1 MLRLRYYVLMIRAG
15 RDFVPFLPVGYF
27 RALLTLQ
34 RKVHHGAG
42 FQRARPTISMQARCL
57 RYELKTTLRCSA
69 RQELIP
75 FLGESPGFLD
85 SDDVEHGRC
94 DQDGFRIRGPVL
106 PVLFESFALLG
117 SEEAS
122 LLQDG

>member
-15 RDFVPFLPVGYF
+15 RNFVPFLPVGYF

-57 RYELKTTLRCSA
+57 RYEFRTTLRCRA
-69 RQELIP
+69 A
-75 FLGESPGFLD
+75 GW
-85 SDDVEHGRC
+85 HGHREAEPC
-94 DQDGFRIRGPVL
+94 LVACRIRI
-106 PVLFESFALLG
+106 SH
-117 SEEAS
+117 AS
-122 LLQDG
+122 AARKAWHAST